1 MRTADTAYVNGRVYT
16 ADKEFSTVSAFAL
29 SGDRFIA
36 AGSDEEIRALCS
48 PQTKIVD
55 LKGRTV
61 LPGLIDSHL
70 HINNTGAM
78 KLELDIVGKQKQE
91 ILEMVAEARK
101 KARPG
106 EWIVG
111 RGWLNDEWPDPPS
124 PPRKIWT
131 RCARISPSI

>member
-1 MRTADTAYVNGRVYT
+1 MKTADTAYINGRVYT
-16 ADKEFSTVSAFAL
+16 ADKEFSIRSAFAL

-48 PQTKIVD
+48 SQTKIID

-91 ILEMVAEARK
+91 IVNMVA
-101 KARPG
+101 KARQKAHPG

-111 RGWLNDEWPDPPS
+111 RGWLNDEWPDSSFPTKEEPGS
-124 PPRKIWT
+124 TAKPLKR
-131 RCARISPSI
+131 